1 MKLRHVVSFSHV
13 YRMPCAHSREVDDPL
28 LAHFSH
34 FSLTTEMKLLT
45 FMILSHKCSIVVVK
59 VLNTLIRQFVKSRKL
74 SDFCS
79 KTYEKSR
86 NLSAA
91 T

>member
-13 YRMPCAHSREVDDPL
+13 YRMPCAHSRE
-28 LAHFSH
+28 AHFSH